1 MRKRYVFA
9 ALTLT
14 VLAAACEAQGDGLQS
29 GPQVGKAIPG
39 PFHPLNVTGDA
50 AGKKNCLIWQNGG
63 NPVAM
68 IFARE
73 VSDSLTSLVK
83 QIDAETAKNSKK
95 NMGSFVVFLSDKEG
109 LETQLKEWADKQN
122 LKQCVLTIDNVAGPE
137 GYDVAKDADVTVVLY
152 NRRKVEANFA
162 FRKGELNDKAIEQ
175 IVKDVSKIVK

>member
-1 MRKRYVFA
+1 
-9 ALTLT
+9 
-14 VLAAACEAQGDGLQS
+14 
-29 GPQVGKAIPG
+29 
-39 PFHPLNVTGDA
+39 
-50 AGKKNCLIWQNGG
+50 
-63 NPVAM
+63 M